1 MHAIRPQAAPRHEAR
16 RHRPVEEADGIG
28 GADDARGSGIPACN
42 EIPRHPGRLPHLRW
56 QIFLRLRLHLFHNV
70 VLLCHLGF
78 GLHRPLDV
86 HRRFDQP
93 DAPCVAA
100 GARTALAATALGLSC
115 ALHSFF
121 VICSYICIILADY
134 MYNLSRLYV

>member
-16 RHRPVEEADGIG
+16 RRRPVEEADGVG
-28 GADDARGSGIPACN
+28 GADDARGSGVLTCKK
-42 EIPRHPGRLPHLRW
+42 IPRNHGRLSHLRW
-56 QIFLRLRLHLFHNV
+56 QIFLRLRLQLFHRV
-70 VLLCHLGF
+70 VLHCHLGVS
-78 GLHRPLDV
+78 LHRPLDV

-100 GARTALAATALGLSC
+100 GAAFSATALGLSC

-121 VICSYICIILADY
+121 VICWYICIICSDY
-134 MYNLSRLYV
+134 MYLFGLYV